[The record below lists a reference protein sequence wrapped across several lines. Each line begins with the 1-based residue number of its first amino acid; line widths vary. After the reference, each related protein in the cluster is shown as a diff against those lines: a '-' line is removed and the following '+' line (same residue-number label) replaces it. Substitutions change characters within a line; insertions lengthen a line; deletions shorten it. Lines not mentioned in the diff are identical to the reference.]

1 MSRREQ
7 AFTPVFVVV
16 MLYATRVETPSPR
29 VALSVGLISAATPIA
44 SAGEAHFNL
53 TGVLIM

>member
-16 MLYATRVETPSPR
+16 MLYCTRVETPSAR
-29 VALSVGLISAATPIA
+29 VALSVGLISAATAIA